1 MRTIATM
8 GDAALPSPL
17 EDQIVDVVVVGGGP
31 TGLFLAL
38 LARKA
43 GLSVTVL
50 GALMSF
56 CALGSAEQPMARHGC

>member
-8 GDAALPSPL
+8 GDAALPPPL

-50 GALMSF
+50 GSFMSL
-56 CALGSAEQPMARHGC
+56 CALRFAKTPYKRHGC